1 MNNPTDDIPNFTKL
15 NELLEKSDK
24 DPENL
29 GFIQDMMALEG
40 FNEWHD
46 WMKKHRPNDLP

>member
-29 GFIQDMMALEG
+29 GYIYEMMEIEG
-40 FNEWHD
+40 YEDWLN
-46 WMKKHRPNDLP
+46 WMKSHCPEKLP